1 MKEIW
6 RDIKGYDGIYQVS
19 NLGRV
24 RNAKTLRLK
33 KLETRYDEYLFVRF
47 HNNGYSGMRSV
58 HRLVA
63 EAFIEN
69 KNPDKNQVNHKNGI
83 KTDNRANNLEWVTQ
97 SENLRHAALSL
108 RKPLGGRYAIRVR
121 CVETNSVYQ
130 SIGEAARKTG
140 LSKGHIAK
148 VLKKKE
154 GRTQTG
160 GFHWEFA

>member
-1 MKEIW
+1 MKEVW
-6 RDIKGYDGIYQVS
+6 RDINGYNGLYQVS

-47 HNNGYSGMRSV
+47 YSNGYSGMRSV

-63 EAFIEN
+63 ETFIEN
-69 KNPDKNQVNHKNGI
+69 KNSNRNQVNHKNGI
-83 KTDNRANNLEWVTQ
+83 KIDNRADNLEWVTQ
-97 SENLRHAALSL
+97 SENLRHAALFL
-108 RKPLGGRYAIRVR
+108 RKPLGGKHAIRVR
-121 CVETNSVYQ
+121 CVETDDVYQ

-140 LSKGHIAK
+140 LSKGHISK
-148 VLKKKE
+148 VLKNKE

-160 GFHWEFA
+160 GFHWELA